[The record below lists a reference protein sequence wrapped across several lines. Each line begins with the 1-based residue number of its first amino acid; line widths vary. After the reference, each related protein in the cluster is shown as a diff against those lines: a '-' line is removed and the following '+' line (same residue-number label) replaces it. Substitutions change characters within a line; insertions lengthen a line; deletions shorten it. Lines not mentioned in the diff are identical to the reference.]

1 MGRRLRV
8 SVLILLVSLICVL
21 AWAGSATAIQ
31 FGQPDGDNHPY
42 VCLVVFYDQND
53 KPLWRTTGELIS
65 STVVLTAGH
74 GTFDTSGARVW
85 FLKDIPPNP
94 EGSKD
99 KYPFGGPDSYHGTPY
114 TNPQYRDVPLPGL
127 PGFDYHDVGIVVLD
141 TAVPASVANDYA
153 ELPTAGVVDTLS
165 PKHPVDLVGYGVNY
179 QEHGGGVLPYDTWQ
193 WLRQR
198 QYAPAQVV
206 QTKSRMA
213 SEFLKLTA
221 NPAQGKGGIT
231 FGDSGG
237 PILDR
242 DTDVVFALNA
252 FVSNSNCSGVSY
264 AQRIDIPD
272 ILAWINSFPR
282 VAGSKLP

>member
-31 FGQPDGDNHPY
+31 FGQPDGVNHPY
-42 VCLVVFYDQND
+42 VCLVVFYDQNNQ
-53 KPLWRTTGELIS
+53 PMWRTTGELIS
-65 STVVLTAGH
+65 PTVVLTAGH
-74 GTFDTSGARVW
+74 GTFGTYGARVW
-85 FLKDIPPNP
+85 FWKDIPASSPD
-94 EGSKD
+94 G
-99 KYPFGGPDSYHGTPY
+99 YPYGGPGSYHGAVD
-114 TNPQYRDVPLPGL
+114 TNPLYRAVPLPGL

-141 TAVPASVANDYA
+141 EEAPVHVYA
-153 ELPTAGVVDTLS
+153 ELPAAGVVDTLS

-213 SEFLKLTA
+213 SEFLTLTA
-221 NPAQGKGGIT
+221 NPGQGKGGIT

-242 DTDVVFALNA
+242 GTDVVFALNA

-272 ILAWINSFPR
+272 ILAWINSF
-282 VAGSKLP
+282 LE

>member
-21 AWAGSATAIQ
+21 AWAGSAMAIQ

-53 KPLWRTTGELIS
+53 KPMWRTTGELIS
-65 STVVLTAGH
+65 PTVVLTAGH
-74 GTFDTSGARVW
+74 GTFGTNGARVW
-85 FLKDIPPNP
+85 FWEDIPASSL
-94 EGSKD
+94 GG
-99 KYPFGGPDSYHGTPY
+99 YPYGGPGSHHGAVY
-114 TNPQYRDVPLPGL
+114 TNPLYRDVPLPGL

-141 TAVPASVANDYA
+141 DEAPVGVYA
-153 ELPTAGVVDTLS
+153 ELPTAGVVDTFS
-165 PKHPVDLVGYGVNY
+165 AKHPVDLVGYGVNY

-206 QTKSRMA
+206 QTKSRMT
-213 SEFLKLTA
+213 SEFLTLTA
-221 NPAQGKGGIT
+221 NPGQGKGGIT

-242 DTDVVFALNA
+242 GTDVVLGLNA

-272 ILAWINSFPR
+272 ILAWINSF
-282 VAGSKLP
+282 LE

>member
-1 MGRRLRV
+1 MGRRLGLLAL
-8 SVLILLVSLICVL
+8 VLVVSLTCLL
-21 AWAGSATAIQ
+21 AVVASAQAIQ

-53 KPLWRTTGELIS
+53 QPMWRTTGELIS
-65 STVVLTAGH
+65 PTVVLTAGH
-74 GTFDTSGARVW
+74 GTFGTYGARVW
-85 FLKDIPPNP
+85 FWKDITASSPDGYPYG
-94 EGSKD
+94 GS
-99 KYPFGGPDSYHGTPY
+99 GSYHGAVY
-114 TNPQYRDVPLPGL
+114 TNPLYRAVPLPGL

-141 TAVPASVANDYA
+141 TAVPLGVVGDYA
-153 ELPTAGVVDTLS
+153 KLPTAGVVDTLS

-206 QTKSRMA
+206 QTKSLMT
-213 SEFLKLTA
+213 SEFLTLTA
-221 NPAQGKGGIT
+221 NPGQGKGGIT

-242 DTDVVFALNA
+242 GTDVVFALNA
-252 FVSNSNCSGVSY
+252 FVSNSNGSGVSY

-272 ILAWINSFPR
+272 ILVWINSFPR
-282 VAGSKLP
+282 VAGS